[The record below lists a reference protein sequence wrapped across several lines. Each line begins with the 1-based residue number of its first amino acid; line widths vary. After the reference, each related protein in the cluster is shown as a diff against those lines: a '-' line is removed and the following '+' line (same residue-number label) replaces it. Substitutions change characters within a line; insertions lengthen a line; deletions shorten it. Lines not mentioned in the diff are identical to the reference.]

1 MDGTFIGTINFSG
14 IYPVIAWVIFLGI
27 LLFLRY
33 KQKKKMSG
41 PFLFFLILFFAY
53 LCRVVYWTQGPIFI
67 GDLPIKHAYE
77 LKYIFQPIPLFNLSS
92 QDINSSFLY
101 ILLAVPYGFLLPF
114 LKKKPVTPWRMLWYS
129 FLFSFSIEAAQLLL
143 ALLTGFTIRV
153 IDVNDLIFNT
163 LGGVIGYG
171 LFRLFLLLFRWSLKK
186 CSIPENSFLTYI
198 SQK

>member
-67 GDLPIKHAYE
+67 GDLPIKQGYE
-77 LKYIFQPIPLFNLSS
+77 LVTVHELAEIQGTELKTGTPYKDLQKQP
-92 QDINSSFLY
+92 Q
-101 ILLAVPYGFLLPF
+101 A
-114 LKKKPVTPWRMLWYS
+114 
-129 FLFSFSIEAAQLLL
+129 
-143 ALLTGFTIRV
+143 
-153 IDVNDLIFNT
+153 
-163 LGGVIGYG
+163 
-171 LFRLFLLLFRWSLKK
+171 
-186 CSIPENSFLTYI
+186 
-198 SQK
+198 